1 MSKQAGIG
9 FEVLHSTTYL
19 EGLGRVRILEGELRR
34 NDALLSAMA
43 AAANVVRRAGISNLR
58 RRLKWSRGTTGSL
71 LLQSRVYRRKRQFA
85 VAAGFRRPQG
95 SHAHLVDLGSG
106 SRYTRRGQY
115 RGKMPANF
123 FWSQAS
129 EQNEDKVQTAFLDAV
144 ERAITRILTK

>member
-9 FEVLHSTTYL
+9 FEVLHTTTYL
-19 EGLGRVRILEGELRR
+19 DGLSRVQILEGALRQEK
-34 NDALLSAMA
+34 ALLSAMT

-71 LLQSRVYRRKRQFA
+71 LLQSRVYRRKRQLA

-95 SHAHLVDLGSG
+95 SHAHLVDLGTG
-106 SRYTRRGQY
+106 PRYTIRGQY

-129 EQNEDKVQTAFLDAV
+129 AQNEDKVQTVFLDAV

>member
-9 FEVLHSTTYL
+9 FEVLHSTTYT
-19 EGLGRVRILEGELRR
+19 EGLSRVQILEGALRQEK
-34 NDALLSAMA
+34 ALLSAMKQ
-43 AAANVVRRAGISNLR
+43 AANVVRRAGVANLR
-58 RRLKWSRGTTGSL
+58 QRLKWSDGTTGSL
-71 LLQSRVYRRKRQFA
+71 LLQSRVCRRKKQFA

>member
-9 FEVLHSTTYL
+9 FEVLHTTTYL
-19 EGLGRVRILEGELRR
+19 DGLSRVQILEGALRQEK
-34 NDALLSAMA
+34 ALLSAMRQ
-43 AAANVVRRAGISNLR
+43 AANVVRRAGVANLR
-58 RRLKWSRGTTGSL
+58 QRLKWSRGTTGSL
-71 LLQSRVYRRKRQFA
+71 LLQSRVYRRKKQMA

-95 SHAHLVDLGSG
+95 SHAHLVDLGTG
-106 SRYTRRGQY
+106 PRYTIRGQY

-129 EQNEDKVQTAFLDAV
+129 AQNEDKVQTVFLDAV

>member
-1 MSKQAGIG
+1 M
-9 FEVLHSTTYL
+9 
-19 EGLGRVRILEGELRR
+19 
-34 NDALLSAMA
+34 
-43 AAANVVRRAGISNLR
+43 
-58 RRLKWSRGTTGSL
+58 
-71 LLQSRVYRRKRQFA
+71 QSRVYRRKRQFA

>member
-9 FEVLHSTTYL
+9 FEVLHGTTYL

-95 SHAHLVDLGSG
+95 SHAHLVDLGTG
-106 SRYTRRGQY
+106 PR
-115 RGKMPANF
+115 
-123 FWSQAS
+123 
-129 EQNEDKVQTAFLDAV
+129 
-144 ERAITRILTK
+144 

>member
-9 FEVLHSTTYL
+9 FEVLHSTTFL
-19 EGLGRVRILEGELRR
+19 EGLSRVRILEDGLRQ
-34 NDALLSAMA
+34 NEALLSAMA
-43 AAANVVRRAGISNLR
+43 QAANVVRRAGVANLR
-58 RRLKWSRGTTGSL
+58 QRLKWSDGTTGSL
-71 LLQSRVYRRKRQFA
+71 LLQSRVYRRKKQMA

-95 SHAHLVDLGSG
+95 SHAHLVDLGTG
-106 SRYTRRGQY
+106 PRYTRKGQY

-129 EQNEDKVQTAFLDAV
+129 AQNEDKVQTVFLDAV